1 MTLQRS
7 NTGKPKPRTASAV
20 LMLALL
26 LKALPADTPSSIN
39 PVFMPVMPQLKR
51 KAPRIPVLLPVFIA
65 RQQQYGQLIA
75 DLGGSH
81 LGYTVTLSNT
91 KSRQGGRDH
100 PNQMYWV
107 CAVAG
112 QVILSRRHPHIG
124 RRVSLASGI
133 TGWFEVAGTNP
144 SASFA
149 TLVWDYKTGN
159 YSIGLTHATQ
169 AELVSMANSA
179 IQHPIQFK

>member
-7 NTGKPKPRTASAV
+7 NTGKPKPGTVYAV
-20 LMLALL
+20 LILALL
-26 LKALPADTPSSIN
+26 PKALPADTLSFVN
-39 PVFMPVMPQLKR
+39 PVFLPVMPQLKR
-51 KAPRIPVLLPVFIA
+51 KAPRIPVLLPASIA
-65 RQQQYGQLIA
+65 RQQQYGQLTA

-91 KSRQGGRDH
+91 KSRQEGRDH
-100 PNQMYWV
+100 PNRMYWV

-112 QVILSRRHPHIG
+112 QVIVSKRHPHIG
-124 RRVSLASGI
+124 KRVFLAGGI
-133 TGWFEVAGTNP
+133 AGWFQAAGTNP
-144 SASFA
+144 SAPFA
-149 TLVWDYKTGN
+149 TLVWDYKTGD

-179 IQHPIQFK
+179 LQHPIQFK